1 MWINEK
7 KCIKKL
13 GIYKCCKIKKKNTK
27 YKINIQCVF
36 VMYRITNNWDV
47 GDNGPWFPISRGGD
61 DIREIEFDIL
71 DCAEYAF
78 DTFR

>member
-1 MWINEK
+1 MFANDKWK
-7 KCIKKL
+7 KSRIKNVNVVKL
-13 GIYKCCKIKKKNTK
+13 KKNTK
-27 YKINIQCVF
+27 YKINIKCVF
-36 VMYRITNNWDV
+36 VLYRITNNWDV